1 MAERHPSERNDTI
14 RIIETPFYRHIYFE
28 YILACRGGGKVG
40 ARMMVRWSSMSRR
53 DRWRDEG
60 RGRLLRSSASRRE
73 LRPSAESVREELGP
87 GMWPGPR
94 TWSVVGPVVVG
105 SNALAN
111 SAELGGRAV
120 CVSSGF
126 RLPPSAFR
134 NLFLCQKSVEYL
146 CVLCALSS
154 TSTSSCL
161 CVLSHVC
168 VCGV

>member
-134 NLFLCQKSVEYL
+134 NLFLCQ
-146 CVLCALSS
+146 LSK
-154 TSTSSCL
+154 
-161 CVLSHVC
+161 VC
-168 VCGV
+168 

>member
-1 MAERHPSERNDTI
+1 MGSAMAERHPSERNDTI

-87 GMWPGPR
+87 ACGPVLGPGPWWAR
-94 TWSVVGPVVVG
+94 WSWGRIRLRIAPNWV
-105 SNALAN
+105 
-111 SAELGGRAV
+111 GGRCV

-126 RLPPSAFR
+126 RLPASGFR
-134 NLFLCQKSVEYL
+134 LPASGFRDIFLC
-146 CVLCALSS
+146 
-154 TSTSSCL
+154 
-161 CVLSHVC
+161 
-168 VCGV
+168 

>member
-126 RLPPSAFR
+126 RLPPSEISSSV
-134 NLFLCQKSVEYL
+134 KSL
-146 CVLCALSS
+146 LNTCV
-154 TSTSSCL
+154 SCVRCL
-161 CVLSHVC
+161 LLLAVC
-168 VCGV
+168 VCCHMCVCVVCS